1 MNKTKVSINYALG
14 ELDST
19 GIETITQAI
28 FHQGSTEMVQAHDR
42 HEYPFFQSGTYYIAK
57 RCLDISIALVG
68 LALFALSLPI
78 LALLIF
84 LEDHHSIF
92 YKQQRVGLHGHLFTT
107 YKLRTMVVDA
117 DDYLTQHPEV
127 QAAWEER
134 GKLSHDPRITRIGRF
149 LRRTSLDE
157 LPQLLN
163 VLHGEM
169 TLVGPRAIQASE
181 VAAFGELSQLRQKV
195 KPGLTGLWQISG
207 RSSIIYQQRCV
218 LDCIYVVECSLWADM
233 RILIKTIPAVL
244 CARGAC

>member
-19 GIETITQAI
+19 DIETITQAI
-28 FHQGSTEMVQAHDR
+28 FHQGSTGIVHAHDR
-42 HEYPFFQSGTYYIAK
+42 HEYPFLQSGTYYIAK

-68 LALFALSLPI
+68 LSLLALLLPI

-127 QAAWEER
+127 EAAWKER

-163 VLHGEM
+163 VLRGEM

-181 VAAFGELSQLRQKV
+181 VAAFGELSQLRQEV

-207 RSSIIYQQRCV
+207 RSSTTYQQRCV

-244 CARGAC
+244 CARGAY